1 MARFNY
7 VELPVADTAASKAFY
22 RAAFDFSFTDF
33 GPTYSATTTGDTDV
47 GFQADDSQKTK
58 SLLPVIEVADLGSAL
73 AAVKKAGGKITQEI
87 FAFPGGHRFYFR
99 DPDGHEIGV
108 VKLEH
113 A

>member
-22 RAAFDFSFTDF
+22 GAAFPES
-33 GPTYSATTTGDTDV
+33 
-47 GFQADDSQKTK
+47 
-58 SLLPVIEVADLGSAL
+58 
-73 AAVKKAGGKITQEI
+73 
-87 FAFPGGHRFYFR
+87 
-99 DPDGHEIGV
+99 GV